1 MVRTRSGLVS
11 RERKKSSPRA
21 RSPSKSRS
29 SRSRSPSR
37 SPLYGQRDK
46 NVLYFWYPI
55 LQAPKYALQDRIF
68 RSKKEAMT
76 FSINVFKS
84 INNENAATLAKK
96 IAQLSETNPDDIY
109 LQEGK
114 FSLELRQVK
123 LYK

>member
-1 MVRTRSGLVS
+1 
-11 RERKKSSPRA
+11 
-21 RSPSKSRS
+21 
-29 SRSRSPSR
+29 
-37 SPLYGQRDK
+37 
-46 NVLYFWYPI
+46 
-55 LQAPKYALQDRIF
+55 
-68 RSKKEAMT
+68 MT